1 MKARYVRV
9 STASQNLERQLINK
23 HPDETLYIDV
33 VSGTISFAKRDKG
46 RELINEVA
54 NGTVNY
60 ITVSSI
66 DRLGRNLKDILTTLE
81 ILNDNQVILK
91 VENLG
96 LESLVNGK
104 PNSAFKLII
113 SVMANIA
120 EMERE
125 NLLERQQQGIAIAKA
140 KGTYKGRVRGSKV
153 SNDDILIKY
162 KDVAKHLKQ
171 NKPLRDISKLTGTS
185 LGTVQKVKK
194 ILREEQILDK
204 AV

>member
-1 MKARYVRV
+1 MKARYVRI
-9 STASQNLERQLINK
+9 STASQNLERQLIK
-23 HPDETLYIDV
+23 MHPDEMLYIDI

-46 RELINEVA
+46 KELINEVA
-54 NGTVNY
+54 NGTVSY

-81 ILNDNQVILK
+81 ILNDNHVILK

-140 KGTYKGRVRGSKV
+140 NGTYKGRVRGSKV
-153 SNDDILIKY
+153 SNDDILDKY
-162 KDVAKHLKQ
+162 KDVVKQLKQ
-171 NKPLRDISKLTGTS
+171 NKPLRDISKLTSTS
-185 LGTVQKVKK
+185 LGTVQKVKR
-194 ILREEQILDK
+194 ILTEQTLDK